1 MRNKILTAALVLG
14 GFTTLMLA
22 SCGKDEIYDNTPK
35 SDDFNNMAVVK
46 FYNGILNSN
55 RTHIYIDGKKMNG
68 ETVTLGASFPAH
80 SSNFG
85 IAILPGVHE
94 VVVKDTLGSTTQLP
108 LNFPVNLQ
116 ANTRYNVYL
125 YDSINAPKQVT
136 VETKV
141 EIPTDTSSRLRIAHF
156 WRVPAGVPPAV
167 DVYSKKLGRN
177 IFTNLQY
184 TQVSD
189 FIPYPSAYG
198 DTLLFNEAGTSNL
211 ISQVTGYSTTRKR
224 GYTLVLRG
232 GYYTTT
238 GTNIRSITSVP
249 EY

>member
-1 MRNKILTAALVLG
+1 MRNKLLTAAFVVG
-14 GFTTLMLA
+14 GLTTLALS

-35 SDDFNNMAVVK
+35 SDDFSNMAVVK
-46 FYNGILNSN
+46 FYNAILSSN
-55 RTHIYIDGKKMNG
+55 RTHIFLDGQKLNG
-68 ETVTLGASFPAH
+68 ETMVLGASFPAH

-85 IAILPGVHE
+85 VAMLPGLHE
-94 VVVKDTLGSTTQLP
+94 VVVRDTLVSSTQQP
-108 LNFPVNLQ
+108 LNFPVNLK
-116 ANTRYNVYL
+116 ADTRYNIYL

-141 EIPTDTSSRLRIAHF
+141 EIPTDTSSRLRIANF
-156 WRVPAGVPPAV
+156 WRVPAGVAPTV
-167 DVYSKKLGRN
+167 DVYSQKLARN
-177 IFTNLQY
+177 IFTNVQY
-184 TQVSD
+184 TQVTD

-198 DTLLFNEAGTSNL
+198 DTLLVREAGTTNL
-211 ISQVTGYSTTRKR
+211 ISQVNGYSTTQKR